1 MITESIFIMVQVV
14 FMFYMVF
21 MTFLGIMIYLRLERI
36 IRLIKEHDKRENE
49 RIAFAF
55 TPKTITPHR
64 SGTAAPL

>member
-1 MITESIFIMVQVV
+1 MITESVFVMVQVV
-14 FMFYMVF
+14 FLFYMLLTLF
-21 MTFLGIMIYLRLERI
+21 IIFMIYLKINRV

-55 TPKTITPHR
+55 SPKTITPHR